1 MKNILVKKDNTSKQE
16 KIAGCEYLSKGYYED
31 KKSKFYSYIFSVSSK
46 EEVLNIIEKMK
57 KEYKDA
63 RHVVHAYV
71 LDNDFYYS
79 DDGEPSGTAGK
90 MIYSLMEKQNIT
102 NTLIVVVR
110 YFGGVLLGVGP
121 LARAYLKTVKNAEEC
136 LKLDVYMPREIIE
149 VECTYKEEAMLRNII
164 EGSQATVMQVERG
177 ETVKYKL
184 SINKIDKTKY
194 TKFKIF

>member
-63 RHVVHAYV
+63 RHVVYAYV
-71 LDNDFYYS
+71 LNNDFYYS

-121 LARAYLKTVKNAEEC
+121 LARAYLNTVKNAEES
-136 LKLDVYMPREIIE
+136 LKLDVYVPEKTIK
-149 VECTYKEEAMLRNII
+149 VECSYKEEPKLRNVIL
-164 EGSQATVMQVERG
+164 ETGANVLNVEYDQYVIYSLNIR
-177 ETVKYKL
+177 ENEEKKY
-184 SINKIDKTKY
+184 SE
-194 TKFKIF
+194 FKII

>member
-1 MKNILVKKDNTSKQE
+1 MKNILVKKDNTSNQE
-16 KIAGCEYLSKGYYED
+16 NIAGCEYLSKGYYED

-46 EEVLNIIEKMK
+46 EEALDIIEKMK

-63 RHVVHAYV
+63 RHVVYAYV
-71 LDNDFYYS
+71 LDNYFYYS

-121 LARAYLKTVKNAEEC
+121 LARAYLKTVKNAEEY

-164 EGSQATVMQVERG
+164 VESQATVMQVERG